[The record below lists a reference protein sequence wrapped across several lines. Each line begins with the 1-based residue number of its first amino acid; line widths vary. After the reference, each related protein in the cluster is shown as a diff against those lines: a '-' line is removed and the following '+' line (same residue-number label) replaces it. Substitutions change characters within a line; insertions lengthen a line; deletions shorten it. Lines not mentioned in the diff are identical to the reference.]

1 MKLAFK
7 SLAVTAV
14 LLAPAAAFAH
24 HGWSGY
30 EPTKLMTLEAP
41 IQAVRYANPH
51 AEIDLT
57 VNGQK
62 WLVTL
67 APLQRMEA
75 RGLTENVLK
84 VGQVV
89 KVEGARS
96 LTPGRF
102 EIKAERIN
110 INGKSSEVRR

>member
-7 SLAVTAV
+7 SLVAAGMI
-14 LLAPAAAFAH
+14 LAPAAASAH
-24 HGWSGY
+24 HGWAGY

-41 IQAVRYANPH
+41 IQAVRYSNPH
-51 AEIDLT
+51 AEIDL
-57 VNGQK
+57 VVDGQK

-75 RGLTENVLK
+75 RGVTENVLK
-84 VGQVV
+84 VGQKV

-96 LTPGRF
+96 LTPGRY
-102 EIKAERIN
+102 EIKAERID
-110 INGKSSEVRR
+110 INGKVSEVRR